1 MSRIETAQW
10 IGLRLLDARRSR
22 GMTQEALAELAGVSQ
37 SAIAMWEKGKRTPR
51 VEELV
56 QLASALG
63 EDVSSFLPRPRE
75 LEPLRA
81 ILRAETTELDQ
92 GKLGRELERV
102 VDVAEEMPMQ
112 RARIAI
118 SATDPHSAAQ
128 ELLTAAKAEGP
139 PINAARIAQLCGVRV
154 VAKPL
159 ADALSGAIL
168 ELEDGPVIAVNE
180 AQAMARQRFTIAH
193 ELGHHLLRHH
203 DRFHVDLSA
212 HTEAGEPPGYNW
224 LHERQANE
232 FAADLLMPAALVH
245 REAAEAK
252 SPRALARR
260 FRVSP
265 MAMSYRLVN
274 LGFELGDLQG

>member
-1 MSRIETAQW
+1 VSGLSTAQW
-10 IGLRLLDARRSR
+10 IGMRLLDARRSR
-22 GMTQEALAELAGVSQ
+22 GMTQGSLANRAGVSQ

-56 QLASALG
+56 HLADALG
-63 EDVSSFLPRPRE
+63 EEVSYFLPRPRE

-102 VDVAEEMPMQ
+102 VDAAEKLPMPAIRIVVSGANPQTAAEELLAAAEVKEPAVNVAQ
-112 RARIAI
+112 IARSCGI
-118 SATDPHSAAQ
+118 
-128 ELLTAAKAEGP
+128 
-139 PINAARIAQLCGVRV
+139 RII
-154 VAKPL
+154 AKPL
-159 ADALSGAIL
+159 DDSLSGAIL

-180 AQAMARQRFTIAH
+180 DQSPGRQRFTIAH
-193 ELGHHLLRHH
+193 ELGHYLLRHH

-212 HTEAGEPPGYNW
+212 HAEAGEPPGYNW

-232 FAADLLMPAALVH
+232 FAADLLMPAAMVR
-245 REAAEAK
+245 REAINAK
-252 SPRALARR
+252 SPRSLARR

-265 MAMSYRLVN
+265 VAMSYRLIN
-274 LGFELGDLQG
+274 LGLIELGE